1 MTAEVCDKGSRMKV
15 DPSLGLLAL
24 VAAGAAASI
33 AACHVYVDEPAKA
46 PPAPP
51 AAPAAQAE
59 PGAPKKVAPI
69 HLHGAVAPGAPPA
82 APEAPVGPATCL
94 DTSATTVGDCAAVPS
109 PAACAAAPT
118 TQQKCNAYKANFIP
132 KVAAATVSCMA
143 ALNAAQLCDATSI
156 STCARTALA
165 QACPAPAVAQLCIIA
180 ATPCKTTAA
189 DCTAVLSGL
198 SDQGQQAVAQCV
210 AQGCGAGLSA
220 CIDGLA
226 TASTGA
232 SGTLKH

>member
-1 MTAEVCDKGSRMKV
+1 MKLERRV
-15 DPSLGLLAL
+15 GLLAFL
-24 VAAGAAASI
+24 GAGAAS
-33 AACHVYVDEPAKA
+33 CHVYVDEPAKPP

-51 AAPAAQAE
+51 GTAAQVQPAE
-59 PGAPKKVAPI
+59 PKKVVPL
-69 HLHGAVAPGAPPA
+69 HLHGAVTPPPPPGSPATPA
-82 APEAPVGPATCL
+82 APSGPATCL
-94 DTSATTVGDCAAVPS
+94 DMTTVAVGDCGAMQAA
-109 PAACAAAPT
+109 AACSAAPT
-118 TQQKCNAYKANFIP
+118 PQQKCNAYKANFIP
-132 KVAAATVSCMA
+132 KVAAAAVSCMTG
-143 ALNAAQLCDATSI
+143 LNSTQVCDATSI

-165 QACPAPAVAQLCIIA
+165 QACPAPAVAQLCTIA

-220 CIDGLA
+220 CIDALA
-226 TASTGA
+226 TSAV